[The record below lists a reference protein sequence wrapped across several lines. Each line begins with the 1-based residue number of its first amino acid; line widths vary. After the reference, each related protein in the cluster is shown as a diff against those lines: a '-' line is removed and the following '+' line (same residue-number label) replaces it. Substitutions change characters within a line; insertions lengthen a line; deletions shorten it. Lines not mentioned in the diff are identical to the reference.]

1 MLNKIFKK
9 QKAFSLIEVLVAIF
23 VLGMISI
30 VFINSSTTFI
40 TGQQKLVSSDRRDQ
54 LADLIISDIMDFAKA
69 ANNPYGTVTST
80 AQTIATG
87 ANQIIVTG
95 LSQNPHKEN
104 SFCQRQ
110 EVRQKPR
117 LIRPIA

>member
-1 MLNKIFKK
+1 MLNKIFKR

-54 LADLIISDIMDFAKA
+54 LADLIM
-69 ANNPYGTVTST
+69 
-80 AQTIATG
+80 
-87 ANQIIVTG
+87 IIF
-95 LSQNPHKEN
+95 SKSKE
-104 SFCQRQ
+104 R
-110 EVRQKPR
+110 
-117 LIRPIA
+117 

>member
-1 MLNKIFKK
+1 MI
-9 QKAFSLIEVLVAIF
+9 LVAIF

-69 ANNPYGTVTST
+69 ANNPYGTVH
-80 AQTIATG
+80 Q
-87 ANQIIVTG
+87 
-95 LSQNPHKEN
+95 LHKLLLLA
-104 SFCQRQ
+104 
-110 EVRQKPR
+110 
-117 LIRPIA
+117 LIQL